1 MLSIN
6 EKEKEE
12 EKMNKKEFQLSV
24 SETIEQYQVPS
35 IDQGLTEAQVTE
47 RLETYGLNQLAVKK
61 PPSGV
66 CCCDNSITRSSTF

>member
-1 MLSIN
+1 
-6 EKEKEE
+6 
-12 EKMNKKEFQLSV
+12 MNKKEFQLSV
-24 SETIEQYQVPS
+24 SETIEQYQVAS
-35 IDQGLTEAQVTE
+35 IDQGLDEAQVTE

>member
-35 IDQGLTEAQVTE
+35 IDQGLDEAQVTE